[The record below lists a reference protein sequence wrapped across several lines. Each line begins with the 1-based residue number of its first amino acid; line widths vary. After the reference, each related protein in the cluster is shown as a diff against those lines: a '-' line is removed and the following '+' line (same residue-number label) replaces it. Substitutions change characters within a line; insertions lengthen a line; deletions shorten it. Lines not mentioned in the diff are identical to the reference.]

1 LPGQRQQ
8 ELRQQQQQQRP
19 NAFRNAMEQLR
30 IAAETLK
37 LEDWLHNFLREPMKV
52 IRVAFPVRMD
62 NGKTRIFKGY
72 RVQYNDARGPFK
84 GGIRYHPEVSLD
96 EVKALAAWMTW
107 KCAIGDI
114 PFGGS
119 KGGVVCDPKRM
130 SAGELERLTRR
141 YTASLGDAIGPDVD
155 IPAPDVYTNAQTM
168 AWILD
173 TYSQMK
179 GHMVPGVVTG
189 KPVSLGGS
197 LGREG
202 ATGRGAAICTREA
215 AKVQGINLKGAS
227 FVVQGF
233 GNVGS
238 NYAALLEEMTGAK
251 LVGVSDSKG
260 GIVSRRGLDARRVLA
275 HKEKRGSVVGFP
287 GTQEVSNEE
296 LLESECDVLCPAAL
310 ENVIGDSVAR
320 RIRAKI
326 VVEAANGPTT
336 PEADEVLARERILVV
351 PDILANSGGVMV
363 SYLEWVQNQER
374 LRWTEDEVNRIL
386 ETKMME
392 AFASVSREAATRGV
406 TMRTGGLVLGVGR
419 VADAVRTLGI
429 WP

>member
-1 LPGQRQQ
+1 MPQKK
-8 ELRQQQQQQRP
+8 P
-19 NAFRNAMEQLR
+19 NAFYTAMEQLK
-30 IAAETLK
+30 IAAAH
-37 LEDWLHNFLREPMKV
+37 LELDEGIHQRLREPMKV

-62 NGKTRIFKGY
+62 NGKIRVFKGY

-107 KCAIGDI
+107 KCSIADI

-119 KGGVVCDPKRM
+119 KGGVVCDPKHM
-130 SAGELERLTRR
+130 SQGELERLTRR
-141 YTASLGDAIGPDVD
+141 YTAELGDSIGPDVD

-179 GHMVPGVVTG
+179 GHMVPAVVTG

-197 LGREG
+197 LGRDA

-215 AKVQGINLKGAS
+215 AKINRLTLKGAT
-227 FVVQGF
+227 FAVQGY

-238 NYAALLEEMTGAK
+238 NYAVILEEMVGAK
-251 LVGVSDSKG
+251 MVAASDSKG
-260 GIVSRRGLDARRVLA
+260 GIYSRKGMDARKVLA
-275 HKEKRGSVVGFP
+275 HKEKTGSVVGFP
-287 GTQEVSNEE
+287 GSEEVTNEE
-296 LLESECDVLCPAAL
+296 LLKTECDVLCPAAF
-310 ENVIGDSVAR
+310 ENVITEDIAKGV
-320 RIRAKI
+320 RAKMVI
-326 VVEAANGPTT
+326 EAANGPTT
-336 PEADEVLARERILVV
+336 PEGDRVLDKNEVFLV

-363 SYLEWVQNQER
+363 SYLEWVQDLER
-374 LRWTEDEVNRIL
+374 LRWTEEEVNSML
-386 ETKMME
+386 EKKMTA
-392 AFASVSREAATRGV
+392 AFAQVHKESTSRGV
-406 TMRTGGLVLGVGR
+406 STRTGALIVGVGR
-419 VADAVRTLGI
+419 VADAMKTLGV

>member
-1 LPGQRQQ
+1 LPQRKSDAFA
-8 ELRQQQQQQRP
+8 
-19 NAFRNAMEQLR
+19 NALEQLR
-30 IAAETLK
+30 IAAEHLK
-37 LEDWLHNFLREPMKV
+37 LDDGIHHLLREPKRV

-62 NGKTRIFKGY
+62 GGSTRIFKGY

-84 GGIRYHPEVSLD
+84 GGIRYHPAVSLD

-107 KCAIGDI
+107 KCSVADI

-119 KGGVVCDPKRM
+119 KGGVVCDPKHM
-130 SAGELERLTRR
+130 SQGELERMTRR
-141 YTASLGDAIGPDVD
+141 YTAALGDSIGPDVD

-179 GHMVPGVVTG
+179 GRMVPSVVTG

-197 LGREG
+197 LGREA

-215 AKVQGINLKGAS
+215 AGINGLKLKGAS
-227 FVVQGF
+227 FAVQGY

-238 NYAALLEEMTGAK
+238 NFAVILEEMVGAK
-251 LVGVSDSKG
+251 MVAAGDSKG
-260 GIVSRRGLDARRVLA
+260 GIYDRKGLDAKKVLA
-275 HKEKRGSVVGFP
+275 HKERTGSVVGFP
-287 GTQEVSNEE
+287 GSEDVSSEDV
-296 LLESECDVLCPAAL
+296 LKTECDVLCPAAF
-310 ENVIGDSVAR
+310 ENVITADVAR
-320 RIRAKI
+320 GVRAQM

-336 PEADEVLARERILVV
+336 PEADKVLDREKVFLV

-363 SYLEWVQNQER
+363 SYLEWVQGMQR
-374 LRWTEDEVNRIL
+374 LRWAEEEVNAML
-386 ETKMME
+386 ERKMRA
-392 AFASVSREAATRGV
+392 AFAHVHQEATSRGV
-406 TMRTGGLVLGVGR
+406 STRTGALIVGVGR
-419 VADAVRTLGI
+419 VAEAVKTLGI